1 MQICRLL
8 RYTRINAIFGDMTLR
23 EWIADNPGLNQSE
36 VARQLGMTRAAVSKM
51 ILGYAKPSLEIAVAI
66 ERLTDGKVP
75 PSSWLTAA

>member
-1 MQICRLL
+1 MFR
-8 RYTRINAIFGDMTLR
+8 TMTLR

-51 ILGYAKPSLEIAVAI
+51 ILGHAKPSLEIAVAI

-75 PSSWLTAA
+75 PSSWLAAV